1 MKYPSQSAK
10 ISKSLKI
17 MGGRFVPSLIL
28 SLCTFGFSLPA
39 MGEGS
44 RSLYPSTADSTQYRS
59 QIEWTTGTLLG
70 PSGAAVHIQRRTLL
84 RVYANAGE
92 YILLGSSAINVP
104 GGQSGIPAGGRGDI
118 VLYESSEVTFNTVG
132 DEELPEINTNGVT
145 KTGTPLFTCN
155 GNGRVQENNNPN
167 NINLGDR
174 IGNTNRGIINNR
186 TEELAGPQAADGS
199 GGGNRYPPCYYQ
211 VPSGEGGI
219 YYVAFF
225 GTHGPNV
232 INRNPDGAQNIGD
245 LAGTRTNSDGNNDL
259 GAQQTSVAA
268 WDITVRSSDPSS
280 TTDINGRVWTYY
292 MSTSTG
298 QAEDRPTSFQIYM
311 VTNDGY
317 TYTTKMDRISPNG
330 FTIYGNQRGFL
341 NGDGTT
347 LFRDVVAS
355 RNSTDGRITNNLFDL
370 MGDVQVT
377 YPQFPLFFNEPDDAA
392 KAALDRVG
400 LDGQVSGSGTPDPI
414 APEVRS
420 VSFAG
425 NATGTAD
432 ADDALL
438 NTNNA
443 GTLTIESSIDVGNFE
458 VIISGTPIPDRDSPP
473 NVTDLAFDPTL
484 STNRTY
490 TGVLNG
496 GTNPAGV
503 TVSGRTITIN
513 WDGRDNAGNFF
524 PAGENYPIHVRVRGG
539 EYHFPMIDV
548 EHYVGNGPILRLM
561 NAPGTYPTEFTYGAT
576 TGFYD
581 DRVYLA
587 SNGEKVDDLTGPEHE
602 VGDVLCHG
610 VGDAPDGSLPDW
622 PFRSD
627 PFIGYNT
634 TTNQRDFG
642 NISLEDTV
650 SNPNESCAGTFGDK
664 KGLDLWTFF
673 PSERRVGFLNVIV
686 PTPQL
691 LLVKRITAVNGVD
704 LTGFNPDTST
714 NDDEDKHWPSPDDTY
729 LRGSLSQ
736 TNIEPGDEIEF
747 TIYFLSSEG
756 VDTENA
762 TICDAVPG
770 NMTFA
775 ATGFND
781 ANAAAG
787 GATGFNLGIALALDS
802 NNLPTGPTDYFTNV
816 DDGDRG
822 QYIPPG
828 MAAPLGSGCFKQDAD
843 GNLLDEDG
851 GLVKD
856 TDKAPVL
863 LEASDNTNGLI
874 VVDVVTDTSTPSSL
888 PRAVPPGN
896 NPASPGSYGFI
907 RFRAVVN

>member
-17 MGGRFVPSLIL
+17 IGGRFVPSLIL
-28 SLCTFGFSLPA
+28 SLCAFGFSLPA

-44 RSLYPSTADSTQYRS
+44 RSLYPSRSVDNQYRS
-59 QIEWTTGTLLG
+59 QIEWTTRTLLG
-70 PSGAAVHIQRRTLL
+70 ETTADVFIRRRTLL
-84 RVYANAGE
+84 RVYANE
-92 YILLGSSAINVP
+92 DDYILLGSSTVDL
-104 GGQSGIPAGGRGDI
+104 GSGDI
-118 VLYESSEVTFNTVG
+118 VLYGPGEVTLAKIG
-132 DEELPEINTNGVT
+132 QESLPSQ
-145 KTGTPLFTCN
+145 PLFTCN
-155 GNGRVQENNNPN
+155 GRGRIQDGDTDGITTDFQDRTGSSERGVISTRDKE
-167 NINLGDR
+167 LG
-174 IGNTNRGIINNR
+174 
-186 TEELAGPQAADGS
+186 GPTAVDATTATSND
-199 GGGNRYPPCYYQ
+199 YLPCYYQ
-211 VPSGEGGI
+211 AHQTGV
-219 YYVAFF
+219 YHVAFY
-225 GTHGPNV
+225 GYNGADS
-232 INRNPDGAQNIGD
+232 INRNPGGAETIGD
-245 LAGTRTNSDGNNDL
+245 LAQTRANSTGNDNN

-268 WDITVRSSDPSS
+268 WDITVRSSASS
-280 TTDINGRVWTYY
+280 TADINGRVWTYY

-298 QAEDRPTSFQIYM
+298 QAQNRPTSFQIYM

-317 TYTTKMDRISPNG
+317 IYTTEMDQIAPNG

-341 NGDGTT
+341 NANGTT

-355 RNSTDGRITNNLFDL
+355 RNSTDGRITNNLFNL

-377 YPQFPLFFNEPDDAA
+377 YPQFPLFFNPPNTDALA
-392 KAALDRVG
+392 ELQRVG

-414 APEVRS
+414 APVVNS

-425 NATGTAD
+425 NAGTGNAE
-432 ADDALL
+432 DALV
-438 NTNNA
+438 NTETA

-458 VIISGTPIPDRDSPP
+458 VIISGTPISDRDRPP
-473 NVTDLAFDPTL
+473 GFVDPAFDPTL

-490 TGVLNG
+490 TGILN
-496 GTNPAGV
+496 GTNPGI
-503 TVSGRTITIN
+503 TVSGRTITIP

-524 PAGENYPIHVRVRGG
+524 RAGENYPIHVRVRGG

-548 EHYVGNGPILRLM
+548 EHNDGAGPILRLM
-561 NAPGTYPTEFTYGAT
+561 NVPAAYPTEFTYGANM
-576 TGFYD
+576 GFYD
-581 DRVYLA
+581 DRVYLD
-587 SNGEKVDDLTGPEHE
+587 SDDNKIDDLPGTEHE

-610 VGDAPDGSLPDW
+610 VGDVPDGSLPDW

-673 PSERRVGFLNVIV
+673 PSERMVEFLNVIAEN
-686 PTPQL
+686 PQL

-704 LTGFNPDTST
+704 LTGSSVNTATTNDA
-714 NDDEDKHWPSPDDTY
+714 NDDEDKHWPEPDDTY
-729 LRGSLSQ
+729 LRGSLSE

-762 TICDAVPG
+762 TICDAVPE

-787 GATGFNLGIALALDS
+787 GATGFNVGIALALNS
-802 NNLPTGPTDYFTNV
+802 SSLPTEPTDYFTNV

-822 QYIPPG
+822 KFIAPGVAPP
-828 MAAPLGSGCFKQDAD
+828 AGSGCYQQNPD
-843 GNLLDEDG
+843 GSLVLDGAGDPILMTGEQ
-851 GLVKD
+851 
-856 TDKAPVL
+856 
-863 LEASDNTNGLI
+863 NINGLI

-907 RFRAVVN
+907 RFRAVVD